1 VTTPAASIVRP
12 RAPRALPQPQQSALA
27 RARRLCWWSLVLLS
41 AVSAMMYVAMG
52 GSQAMK
58 TALVEDVLSLLP
70 PLSFLLACRFQRA
83 GADDDYV
90 NGRARA
96 FDINFLI
103 AAVALTGVGLGLV
116 WDGLHTLLSG
126 SHPVIGTIAIGDRL
140 IWQGWLMMAV
150 LALSALPPVLLGRAK
165 LRLARELSLKPLH
178 TDADTNKAD
187 WMTALAGIVGVA
199 GIGFGLWWAD
209 AAAALFIA
217 GSVLHD
223 GVINLRGAIRDLHD
237 ARPQQLD
244 RSDPDPIARRVRD
257 AVAALPWVAAC
268 RVRLH
273 EEGFRVCGVLFVRTT
288 DGAADDLRLREAHD
302 AARDV
307 HWRIDE
313 IVVTLDGE
321 EPDAGEAPAPAQRR
335 SA

>member
-1 VTTPAASIVRP
+1 MTAGAAGIVRP
-12 RAPRALPQPQQSALA
+12 RVPRALPRPQQAALA
-27 RARRLCWWSLVLLS
+27 RARRLCWWSLILLS
-41 AVSAMMYVAMG
+41 AVSVMMYAAMG

-58 TALVEDVLSLLP
+58 TALVEDVLSLLA
-70 PLSFLLACRFQRA
+70 PLSFLVACRFQRA
-83 GADDDYV
+83 GADDEYV

-103 AAVALTGVGLGLV
+103 SAVALTGVGLGLV
-116 WDGLHTLLSG
+116 WDGLHTLLTG
-126 SHPVIGTIAIGDRL
+126 AHPVIGTVAIGDRVF
-140 IWQGWLMMAV
+140 WQGWLMMAV
-150 LALSALPPVLLGRAK
+150 LALSAVPPVLLGRAK

-187 WMTALAGIVGVA
+187 WMTALAGIVGIA

-223 GVINLRGAIRDLHD
+223 GVGNLRGAIRDLHD

-244 RSDPDPIARRVRD
+244 RSDPDPIARQVRD
-257 AVAALPWVAAC
+257 AVAALPWVAGC

-273 EEGFRVCGVLFVRTT
+273 EEGFRICGALFVRAIDDVV
-288 DGAADDLRLREAHD
+288 DGAHLRAAHD

-313 IVVTLDGE
+313 IVVTLESE
-321 EPDAGEAPAPAQRR
+321 EPDADDASAPVPRR